1 MQTYMPS
8 RPWPPT
14 HAHIPKSPALLD
26 DVSLGSWEDKD
37 DETLK
42 AGQQGTATIVV
53 AEVAWRRTLCC
64 SVVLRWWCTHMY
76 QQAEGFHRYNKWYGN
91 FELNMI
97 QDQSKT
103 AFFAQT
109 VCLLMH
115 PLRSWEK
122 EPTIC
127 VGLGSAFWYDY
138 ILYMYVAGE
147 LILSNWRWQGSK
159 TVLHLSQ
166 IFPTKHWIKYY
177 NECIVIWG
185 NLFFSSF
192 FSFLFSFFSFFS
204 FSFLLFFATPRRS
217 YFARR
222 GHIRER
228 CQTANPKLRTL
239 TYSRGWG
246 GPRPSAL
253 SQEHSNSFGYTAWT
267 R

>member
-37 DETLK
+37 DETLT
-42 AGQQGTATIVV
+42 AGQQGSYNCRGGGGVKKA
-53 AEVAWRRTLCC
+53 LCC
-64 SVVLRWWCTHMY
+64 SVVLRWHARTCISKPRFSSSSKAH
-76 QQAEGFHRYNKWYGN
+76 NKWYGN

-159 TVLHLSQ
+159 TVLRLSQ
-166 IFPTKHWIKYY
+166 IFPTKH
-177 NECIVIWG
+177 
-185 NLFFSSF
+185 
-192 FSFLFSFFSFFS
+192 
-204 FSFLLFFATPRRS
+204 
-217 YFARR
+217 
-222 GHIRER
+222 
-228 CQTANPKLRTL
+228 
-239 TYSRGWG
+239 
-246 GPRPSAL
+246 
-253 SQEHSNSFGYTAWT
+253 
-267 R
+267 